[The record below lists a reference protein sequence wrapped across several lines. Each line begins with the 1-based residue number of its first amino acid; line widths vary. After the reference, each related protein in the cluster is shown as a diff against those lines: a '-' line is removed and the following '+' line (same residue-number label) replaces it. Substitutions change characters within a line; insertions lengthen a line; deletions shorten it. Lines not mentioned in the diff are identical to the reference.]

1 MRAAAARADVPA
13 AAAIAAV
20 TTTGYVGFMAGPP
33 LVGLLAHA
41 SSLRL
46 SLGVVGALCAG
57 AALLARAVQDEPQP
71 TPARRRAYAVTAA
84 ARPEKTSAQRSTAA
98 SSCVTESVHS
108 SSRPGVMKMPRFID
122 HSQASSES
130 SGSCARLKDG

>member
-33 LVGLLAHA
+33 LVGLLAPA

-71 TPARRRAYAVTAA
+71 APARRRAYPGTAA
-84 ARPEKTSAQRSTAA
+84 ARPGENPAWPAPAPAA
-98 SSCVTESVHS
+98 
-108 SSRPGVMKMPRFID
+108 
-122 HSQASSES
+122 
-130 SGSCARLKDG
+130 